1 MASRAFIFL
10 SEGAPWVR
18 TWVSRGRL
26 VFVLHGGGIAVKC
39 ARMSVVGP
47 VFIAFDVFGIGP
59 GSPASPLLLV
69 VGEGFADG
77 KAVAVGTRVGR
88 VLVGS
93 VVGSVVESISG
104 EMSVSVGSDSFVVRS
119 RSRRTPCQA
128 VRRRSCRST

>member
-77 KAVAVGTRVGR
+77 KAVTVGTRVGR
-88 VLVGS
+88 VVVGS

-104 EMSVSVGSDSFVVRS
+104 EMSVGIGSDSFVVRR
-119 RSRRTPCQA
+119 RSRRIPCHA
-128 VRRRSCRST
+128 VRSRS

>member
-47 VFIAFDVFGIGP
+47 VFIAFVVFGIGS
-59 GSPASPLLLV
+59 GSPASPLISADA
-69 VGEGFADG
+69 EGFADG
-77 KAVAVGTRVGR
+77 NAVAVGTRVGG

-93 VVGSVVESISG
+93 VVGSISG
-104 EMSVSVGSDSFVVRS
+104 TRRIMDNVGNFNIL
-119 RSRRTPCQA
+119 TL
-128 VRRRSCRST
+128 